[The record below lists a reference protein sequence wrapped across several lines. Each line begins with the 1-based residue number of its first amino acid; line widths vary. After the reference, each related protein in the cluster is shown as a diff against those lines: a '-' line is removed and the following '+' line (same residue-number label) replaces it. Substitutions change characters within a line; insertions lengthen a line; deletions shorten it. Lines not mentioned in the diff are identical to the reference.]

1 MKEFFKVKISNYDSV
16 KPVRPPKLATAG
28 RAGRFN
34 KMNAKSLIQKIN
46 PENPY
51 TTETRLTDES
61 QSQDESSMFEARKQF
76 SSTFHCGKQTLDDS
90 SPLQNPLS
98 NFRRMPRRVLQSQST
113 NQLLEPPK
121 TAMRMG
127 ETMS

>member
-28 RAGRFN
+28 RAGRSLN
-34 KMNAKSLIQKIN
+34 KKIN

-51 TTETRLTDES
+51 TSETRLTDES
-61 QSQDESSMFEARKQF
+61 QDESSMYEARKQF